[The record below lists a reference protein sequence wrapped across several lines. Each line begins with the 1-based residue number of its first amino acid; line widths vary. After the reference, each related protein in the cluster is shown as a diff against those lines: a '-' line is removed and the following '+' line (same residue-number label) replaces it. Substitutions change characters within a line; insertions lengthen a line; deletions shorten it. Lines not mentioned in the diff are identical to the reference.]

1 MLPAQ
6 VYYSF
11 LLVCCAYVAFKGGA
25 PEKIG
30 VSIILIGSIL
40 STAALT
46 SPARRFTSVEVGVV
60 IVDAAAFLAL
70 LVLSMRAERF
80 WTLWVT
86 AFQLIATVAHA
97 VKLIESDM
105 IRAVYAIVMGL
116 WTYPVLLIIVF
127 GTWNHQRRL
136 ARNGVD
142 KSWSS
147 SSDRWDRRPPGGPTS

>member
-1 MLPAQ
+1 MLPTP

-11 LLVCCAYVAFKGGA
+11 LLACCAYVALRGAA

-30 VSIILIGSIL
+30 AAIILVGSIL
-40 STAALT
+40 STVALT
-46 SPARRFTSVEVGVV
+46 SPARRFTSVEVGVFL
-60 IVDAAAFLAL
+60 VDVAALLAL
-70 LVLSMRAERF
+70 LGLSLRAERF
-80 WTLWVT
+80 WPLWVT
-86 AFQLIATVAHA
+86 ALQFIATAAHA
-97 VKLIESDM
+97 VKFIDSNL

-136 ARNGVD
+136 ARFGVD

-147 SSDRWDRRPPGGPTS
+147 SSGRSETRPPTGPIV